1 MSGSDHVFWLT
12 RRLCQS
18 FLTSSASWL
27 EQTVASSGL
36 PLELPPAERVRLDHE
51 ETLTAPP
58 DEPPPILRNKVVAT
72 QEQIRAA
79 RLVSQIDLV
88 ISGAQWKLVLHTEGG
103 QKDAL
108 GFNRMSLHRL
118 LGALV
123 GMTHKAAWKLDGIPE
138 WLSAPDATP

>member
-1 MSGSDHVFWLT
+1 MGGTDHLFWLT

-18 FLTSSASWL
+18 FLMSSASWL

-36 PLELPPAERVRLDHE
+36 PLELPAAERVRLDHE
-51 ETLTAPP
+51 ETLSASP
-58 DEPPPILRNKVVAT
+58 DEPPPILRNKVMAT
-72 QEQIRAA
+72 PEQIRTA

-88 ISGAQWKLVLHTEGG
+88 ISGVQWKLVLHTEGG

-108 GFNRMSLHRL
+108 AFNRMSLHRL

-123 GMTHKAAWKLDGIPE
+123 GMAQKAEWKLDGVPE
-138 WLSAPDATP
+138 WLSAP